1 MRTNFYLALSA
12 AVAVVLAVSLV
23 PSGCAVHA
31 QGISAVSQFAWF
43 DRTGKRLGTFGELAD
58 YVGMELSHD
67 GKRLAVPVL
76 DSSVGTHDIWVFD
89 VASGRRTRLTSD
101 PGDENFLIWS
111 PDDRRVVF
119 NSSRK
124 GGLDLFQTTST
135 GGGNEEVLLADAVAK
150 WPVSWSPDGRNILY
164 VTSNVA
170 VVDGQRIQNNDIWVL
185 PLVG

>member
-12 AVAVVLAVSLV
+12 AAAVVLSLALV
-23 PSGCAVHA
+23 PNGRAVHA

-43 DRTGKRLGTFGELAD
+43 DRTGKKLGTFGELAD

-76 DSSVGTHDIWVFD
+76 DPALSTPTAPVHDIWIFD

-111 PDDRRVVF
+111 PDDRR
-119 NSSRK
+119 
-124 GGLDLFQTTST
+124 
-135 GGGNEEVLLADAVAK
+135 
-150 WPVSWSPDGRNILY
+150 
-164 VTSNVA
+164 
-170 VVDGQRIQNNDIWVL
+170 
-185 PLVG
+185 